1 MAVLHQNSIELKAFL
16 SHRYKSPEINLFFFK
31 LFANEANVHFEV
43 DIGTL
48 ATNVTRLERMI
59 KSVDAFIGLYPLP
72 FAANETVKHSDLLSS
87 SRYFRLELDIAI
99 RAQKPILVFF
109 DQRYGEVLNLPEKV
123 LCVPFDIQEIV
134 GKGGAPNKLRYQRII
149 ANFFRYVKTIMLA
162 KAESPITSPKLNV
175 GLIVPTGKGGLTKYS
190 DKEIQ
195 VIKRVTRENNILELH
210 TPPKPWILNGQM
222 YRWLESLDWVIVD
235 IGETS
240 MRNGITGF
248 LHGFFIP
255 TVRLYKGKSSITQ
268 VENKAS
274 YSYLFSGTDAGY
286 RKDIV
291 FWNSSTELRNGL
303 KKRLESLL
311 SPTLRIST
319 WEESEEYFLK
329 ASKRN
334 EAVFLSY
341 SGKDQ
346 EIARQISNLLKRR
359 FQEVFDYR
367 DGKSI
372 TPGQPWIDEI
382 FEQLAKSAVGVPIL
396 SEDYFKSGYCLH
408 EAEEM
413 VSYQDAGQMTVI
425 PIKMNPAQLNM
436 PAWMQNTQYL
446 RLYEHKSYEDVVEKI
461 VESLDDS
468 KVKK

>member
-1 MAVLHQNSIELKAFL
+1 MTVMRQNLIELKAFL

-31 LFANEANVHFEV
+31 MISNEAKVHFEV
-43 DIGTL
+43 DVGTK

-59 KSVDAFIGLYPLP
+59 KNADAFIGLYPLP
-72 FAANETVKHSDLLSS
+72 FASNETVKYSDLLSS

-123 LCVPFDIQEIV
+123 LSVPFDIQEII
-134 GKGGAPNKLRYQRII
+134 GKGGVPNKPRYQRII
-149 ANFFRYVKTIMLA
+149 ADFFRYVKALILA
-162 KAESPITSPKLNV
+162 KAESPITSPKVKV
-175 GLIVPTGKGGLTKYS
+175 GLILPTRKGGLAKYS
-190 DKEIQ
+190 ESEIQ
-195 VIKRVTRENNILELH
+195 VIKRVARENNILEIH
-210 TPPKPWILNGQM
+210 IPPEPWILNGQM
-222 YRWLESLDWVIVD
+222 YGWLESLDWVIIDV
-235 IGETS
+235 GETS
-240 MRNGITGF
+240 MRVGITGF
-248 LHGFFIP
+248 LHGFFVPAI
-255 TVRLYKGKSSITQ
+255 RLYKGKSSIIQ
-268 VENKAS
+268 VKNKAS
-274 YSYLFSGTDAGY
+274 YNYLFSGTDAGY
-286 RKDIV
+286 QKDIV

-319 WEESEEYFLK
+319 WEEAEEYFLK

-382 FEQLAKSAVGVPIL
+382 FEKLAKSALGVPIL
-396 SEDYFKSGYCLH
+396 SEDYFKSGYCVH
-408 EAEEM
+408 EAQEM
-413 VSYQDAGQMTVI
+413 VSHQDAGQMTVI
-425 PIKMNPAQLNM
+425 PIKINEAKLNI
-436 PAWMQNTQYL
+436 PTWMQNTQYL
-446 RLYEHKSYEDVVEKI
+446 RLYEHKNYEDVVDKLI
-461 VESLDDS
+461 ESLDQGKS
-468 KVKK
+468 